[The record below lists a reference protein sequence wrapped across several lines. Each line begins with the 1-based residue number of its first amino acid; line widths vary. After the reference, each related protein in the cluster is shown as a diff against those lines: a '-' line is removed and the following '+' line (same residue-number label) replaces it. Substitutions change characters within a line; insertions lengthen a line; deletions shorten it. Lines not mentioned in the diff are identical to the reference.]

1 MNFHTKGSQVVAKAQ
16 KCSSLGRLEGTGLN
30 PPVVAF
36 KGIWNNNRLSDFL
49 LRTDFTHS
57 NSSSEHVACLNVF
70 EQVNE

>member
-1 MNFHTKGSQVVAKAQ
+1 MFL
-16 KCSSLGRLEGTGLN
+16 LGQIGGHGLN

-36 KGIWNNNRLSDFL
+36 KGIWNNSRLSDFL
-49 LRTDFTHS
+49 LRTDVTHS